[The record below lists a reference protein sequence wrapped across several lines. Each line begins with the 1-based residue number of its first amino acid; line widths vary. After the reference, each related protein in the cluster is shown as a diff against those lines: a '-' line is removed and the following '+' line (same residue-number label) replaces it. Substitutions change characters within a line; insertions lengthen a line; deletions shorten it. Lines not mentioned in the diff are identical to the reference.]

1 MMRPTLLL
9 AAAAFVAAATAGCA
23 PDDGSSPADAATTRV
38 TYSKQI
44 QPILLAKC
52 APCHSTEHQGF
63 HNIATS
69 YADAVKPVES
79 IDSVGCWNDAEKT
92 MPKKVG
98 ECALISAQN
107 GRMPYAIGC
116 DRNPSQAACVSP
128 AEQAV
133 MAKWVAAGLPE

>member
-1 MMRPTLLL
+1 MRTVPFF
-9 AAAAFVAAATAGCA
+9 AAVVLIAALTAGCA
-23 PDDGSSPADAATTRV
+23 PDAASPVDAAATGV

-69 YADAVKPVES
+69 YADALKPVES
-79 IDSVGCWNDAEKT
+79 IDSVGCWNDAEMT

-107 GRMPYAIGC
+107 GRMPYGIGC
-116 DRNPSQAACVSP
+116 HRDPSQAACVSP
-128 AEQAV
+128 AEQAL
-133 MAKWVAAGLPE
+133 MAQWVAAGLPE

>member
-1 MMRPTLLL
+1 MRPPLLF
-9 AAAAFVAAATAGCA
+9 AATVFVASMTAGCA
-23 PDDGSSPADAATTRV
+23 TDMASPVDAATRV
-38 TYSKQI
+38 TYSSQI

-52 APCHSTEHQGF
+52 SPCHSTEHQGF

-79 IDSVGCWNDAEKT
+79 IDSVGCWKDAEMT

-107 GRMPYAIGC
+107 GRMPYAMGC
-116 DRNPSQAACVSP
+116 DRDPAQAACVTP
-128 AEQAV
+128 AEQALL
-133 MAKWVAAGLPE
+133 AQWVAAGLPE